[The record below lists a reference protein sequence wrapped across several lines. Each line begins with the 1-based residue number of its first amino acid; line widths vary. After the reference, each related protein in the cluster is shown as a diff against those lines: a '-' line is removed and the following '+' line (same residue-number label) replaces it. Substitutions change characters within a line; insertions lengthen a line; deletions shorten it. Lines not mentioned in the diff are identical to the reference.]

1 MRGAWMLS
9 NHKKKKP
16 TNVVVVTIL
25 VQKENK
31 LQMVNYSHKD
41 ISSWLDL
48 DYSMFINK
56 GIFVIM

>member
-1 MRGAWMLS
+1 MLS